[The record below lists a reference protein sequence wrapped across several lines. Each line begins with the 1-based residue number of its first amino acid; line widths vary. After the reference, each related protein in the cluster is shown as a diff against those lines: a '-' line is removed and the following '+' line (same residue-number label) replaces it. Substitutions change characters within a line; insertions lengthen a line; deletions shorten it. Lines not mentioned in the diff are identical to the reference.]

1 MAKNNRGLIMRI
13 HIKDI
18 VSLTHDGVT
27 DCYELIYKKTQTSPW
42 TATYTDNEH
51 NVLSKEQY
59 EDIRKELADYEE
71 RVRSLQIDLW
81 RIKREIDEQSYI
93 EIGDKSC

>member
-1 MAKNNRGLIMRI
+1 M
-13 HIKDI
+13 
-18 VSLTHDGVT
+18 
-27 DCYELIYKKTQTSPW
+27 IYKKTHESPW
-42 TATYTDNEH
+42 TSTYADDEH
-51 NVLSKEQY
+51 EVLSKEQY

>member
-1 MAKNNRGLIMRI
+1 MRI

-18 VSLTHDGVT
+18 VSLTHDGVN
-27 DCYELIYKKTQTSPW
+27 DCYELIYQKTQASPW
-42 TATYTDNEH
+42 TTTYTDNEH
-51 NVLSKEQY
+51 EVLSKERY